1 MSKKLKE
8 IIMTHKQHE
17 LPEEFWMIY
26 RRIQKAHPKYSKKR
40 IMTVA
45 RCAYNKRYNI
55 DTNIA

>member
-1 MSKKLKE
+1 
-8 IIMTHKQHE
+8 MTHKQHE

-26 RRIQKAHPKYSKKR
+26 RKIQKAHPKYSKKR

-55 DTNIA
+55 NTNIA